1 VHRKIAVSLRSTESW
16 QSPIQSTW
24 QRSQYPPAFKIGFRP
39 YLTCIALTNKNFF
52 SKFFE
57 KVVGRRLMCGGN
69 DGGYHCKYD
78 YHALKRVR
86 ALLDYVGVTEFHRLL
101 DET

>member
-1 VHRKIAVSLRSTESW
+1 
-16 QSPIQSTW
+16 
-24 QRSQYPPAFKIGFRP
+24 
-39 YLTCIALTNKNFF
+39 
-52 SKFFE
+52 
-57 KVVGRRLMCGGN
+57 MCGGN